1 MGFDPWRFALA
12 VLLLAACDG
21 RGPGSGVDGGVPPA
35 GDGGTS
41 TRDGGPAD
49 GGPDLS
55 QCQGIGLESDGVLD
69 VDLQRIEVRGSV
81 TLGGAPMP
89 DATGSRGT
97 IIFVREDGGG
107 AVSLALGSS
116 GAASYAVALAP
127 GRYDVIF
134 AGNPSLCSDPARPA
148 IPCNWG
154 PLREDLS
161 LTSDGVLDLD
171 VRAFRVQGEV
181 TLRGEALPEGSRGSI
196 LFVSESVSVA
206 APISS
211 SGASRYDVHLLQGR
225 YDVRYEP
232 PACGTGELPCNGGE
246 LRAGLELSA
255 DGVLDVDLP
264 SVRVRGAVT
273 LAGAAFPDA
282 TASRGAIVL
291 AAEAAGRASEA
302 LGSTGAAAYDL
313 YVWPGRYD
321 VRWQA
326 PPTLCSSAGA
336 PPLPCIDGVLREGVE
351 LSGDGVLDV
360 DVPTVR
366 VRGAVTLAGAPMPE
380 VSGTRGRVAFVAED
394 GARSVAFALPG
405 AGAASYDVHLLPG
418 TYDVRFEGESSRCLS
433 PGDAR
438 APIPCNGGVVRSGL
452 AVTSSGV
459 VDLDVRSVRVRGALT
474 IDGAPVPEVGGDRGG
489 VVFESEGGS
498 LAAPFN
504 SFGPAAFDVHLL
516 AGTYSVGYRGVGSCG
531 ASDAPRIPCNGGVL
545 RPSVHLDADGVLDL
559 DVRAVR
565 VRGSVTVGGA
575 QPGPGARGSL
585 RFRGLEELGA
595 SPSLDLG
602 ADGPADY
609 EITLLAGRYAVE
621 HAPPGGCDADAP
633 VPCVSRVVAGCE

>member
-1 MGFDPWRFALA
+1 MGFELRWVALA

-21 RGPGSGVDGGVPPA
+21 RGPGSGVDGGLPPA
-35 GDGGTS
+35 DGGGS
-41 TRDGGPAD
+41 PRDGGPAD

-55 QCQGIGLESDGVLD
+55 QCQGILLESDGVLD
-69 VDLQRIEVRGSV
+69 VDLPRIEVRGNV

-89 DATGSRGT
+89 DATGSRGA
-97 IIFVREDGGG
+97 IIFVHEDGG

-134 AGNPSLCSDPARPA
+134 AGNPSLSSDPARPA
-148 IPCNWG
+148 IPCNSG
-154 PLREDLS
+154 PLREDVS

-171 VRAFRVQGEV
+171 VRAVRVQGQV
-181 TLRGEALPEGSRGSI
+181 TLRGAALPEGSRGSI
-196 LFVSESVSVA
+196 VFGSEAGQLA

-211 SGASRYDVHLLQGR
+211 SGASRYDVHLLSGR
-225 YDVRYEP
+225 YDVRYAP

-282 TASRGAIVL
+282 TGSRGAVAL
-291 AAEAAGRASEA
+291 VAEDEGRVSDE
-302 LGSTGAAAYDL
+302 LGSSGPAEYDL

-326 PPTLCSSAGA
+326 PAALCASPGGT
-336 PPLPCIDGVLREGVE
+336 PLPCIDGVLREGVA
-351 LSGDGVLDV
+351 LSGDGVLDI
-360 DVPTVR
+360 DVPSVR

-405 AGAASYDVHLLPG
+405 SGTAGYDVHLLPG

-433 PGDAR
+433 AGDVR

-452 AVTSSGV
+452 AVTSAGV
-459 VDLDVRSVRVRGALT
+459 VDLDVRSVRVRGAVT
-474 IDGAPVPEVGGDRGG
+474 IDGAPVPEGGADRGG

-498 LAAPFN
+498 LAASFGA
-504 SFGPAAFDVHLL
+504 FGPAVFDVHLL
-516 AGTYSVGYRGVGSCG
+516 AGSYSVGFRGAGSCG
-531 ASDAPRIPCNGGVL
+531 ASDGPRIPCNGGVL
-545 RPSVHLDADGVLDL
+545 RPSVRFDADGVLDL

-595 SPSLDLG
+595 GPSLGLG

-609 EITLLAGRYAVE
+609 TVTLLAGRYAVE
-621 HAPPGGCDADAP
+621 HAPPGACDADAP
-633 VPCVSRVVAGCE
+633 VPCVSQVVAGCD